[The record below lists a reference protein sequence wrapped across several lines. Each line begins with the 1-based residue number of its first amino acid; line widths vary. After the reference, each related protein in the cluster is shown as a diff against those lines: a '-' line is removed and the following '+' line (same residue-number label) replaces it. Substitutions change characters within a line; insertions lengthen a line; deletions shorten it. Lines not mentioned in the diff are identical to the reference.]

1 MVEGEEAS
9 MLALFL
15 YTIMEMSNL
24 LFDGAVGTTPWTTGY
39 SKCNLK
45 FSVLPIIV
53 LLIPSHIHMHMC
65 SHARTQAH
73 TRTGRHT
80 HTDECD
86 ISIVCSSMAQKS
98 NGMNHV
104 HGAFPEWWKYRLF
117 CTGYTKCLRVILWV
131 ILAKIDLPTYAL
143 TINHH
148 PASSILMYIQ
158 GVVEK

>member
-1 MVEGEEAS
+1 MQFEILS
-9 MLALFL
+9 
-15 YTIMEMSNL
+15 
-24 LFDGAVGTTPWTTGY
+24 TTNHCLTNSITHTHAH
-39 SKCNLK
+39 
-45 FSVLPIIV
+45 VLTRTHT
-53 LLIPSHIHMHMC
+53 ST
-65 SHARTQAH
+65 HARA
-73 TRTGRHT
+73 GT

-148 PASSILMYIQ
+148 PALSILMYIQ